1 MSDNCLCRQAVT
13 SDASA
18 FADLLTQLGYPGTA
32 DFMVSKLNAIANDAA
47 AACWVVETNK
57 QVVGFLSLH
66 IIPQLALAGDFA
78 RISYFCIDETA
89 RSHGVGKAL
98 LQQAEEHAREQ
109 SCDRMEVHCHQ
120 RRVDAHRFYV
130 REGFAESPKYFIKM
144 L

>member
-1 MSDNCLCRQAVT
+1 MSDNCFCRQAVT
-13 SDASA
+13 NDASA
-18 FADLLTQLGYPGTA
+18 LADLLTQLGYPGTA

-109 SCDRMEVHCHQ
+109 RCDRMEVYCHQ

>member
-1 MSDNCLCRQAVT
+1 
-13 SDASA
+13 
-18 FADLLTQLGYPGTA
+18 
-32 DFMVSKLNAIANDAA
+32 MVNKLNAIANDAA

-120 RRVDAHRFYV
+120 CRVDAHRFYV